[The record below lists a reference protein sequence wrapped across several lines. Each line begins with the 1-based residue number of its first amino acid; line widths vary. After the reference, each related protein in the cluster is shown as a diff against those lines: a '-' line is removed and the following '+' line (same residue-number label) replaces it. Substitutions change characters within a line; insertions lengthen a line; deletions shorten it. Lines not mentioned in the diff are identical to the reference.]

1 MSLPAFLRT
10 LLIFSWV
17 SLLALVARAETTL
30 DAPATAA
37 SGAKVEVKWTGPVK
51 DSDMLYVLLPN
62 APDSEY
68 PVPGNAYTFGT
79 SPTQL
84 LTPEPPGEYEIRFI
98 EGGSGAVLARRRIQ
112 ITPVTA
118 TLRAPANVASGNTVV
133 VEVTGPRNEY
143 DTVTIVP
150 VSEPEGNIGPGHNEY
165 VSDRTKV
172 SVKAPEAPGEYE
184 IRYVRGQSRGTLAS
198 IKLSI
203 GGTSATLKGPG
214 KAEADSY
221 IKVKWTGPGNE
232 FDQIV
237 IAPKGAPE
245 NAWKSSNYVFQKS
258 PTLIRVPIELGA
270 YELRYQTGQSGTTL
284 ARDELEVIPA
294 KQETGLLRVTG
305 ARNGAPA
312 ADGAVEIILDAS
324 GSMLQRIGSERR
336 IDIAKQTLTHLTA
349 QVIPARTPFAL
360 RVFGREADSCQTDL
374 DIAVSPLDAAAVAQK
389 VAALEAKNGA
399 KTPIGASLAK
409 VAGDL
414 RAVKGERL
422 VILVT
427 DGEET
432 CGGAPR
438 REIEKLRK
446 QGVNVRVNIVGFALE
461 DAKLAAT
468 FRQWSAAGN
477 GAYFDAR
484 DAQGLKDALTAA
496 LRPAYQVTDASKRV
510 VADGVAGG
518 EAVKLMPGTYT
529 VTLKGQKRS
538 QRVTLKAKETASVEF

>member
-1 MSLPAFLRT
+1 
-10 LLIFSWV
+10 
-17 SLLALVARAETTL
+17 LLALGARAETTL
-30 DAPATAA
+30 DAPAATP
-37 SGAKVEVKWTGPVK
+37 SGAHIQVKWAGPVK
-51 DSDMLYVLLPN
+51 DGDMLYVVLPN

-68 PVPGNAYTFGT
+68 PAGTNAYTFGT
-79 SPTQL
+79 SPTKL

-98 EGGSGAVLARRRIQ
+98 EGGSSAVLARRRIQ

-143 DTVTIVP
+143 DAVTIVP
-150 VSEPEGNIGPGHNEY
+150 VGEPEGNIGAGHNDY
-165 VSDRTKV
+165 VFDRPKV
-172 SVKAPEAPGEYE
+172 SVRAPEAPGEYE
-184 IRYVRGQSRGTLAS
+184 IRYVRGQSRSTLTS
-198 IKLSI
+198 IKLSV
-203 GGTSATLKGPG
+203 GGTSATVKGPG
-214 KAEADSY
+214 KAAAGSE
-221 IKVKWTGPGNE
+221 IKVQWTGPANE
-232 FDQIV
+232 YDQIV
-237 IAPKGAPE
+237 IATPGAPE
-245 NAWKSSNYVFQKS
+245 NEWRSANFVFQRS
-258 PTLIRVPIELGA
+258 PATLKVPVELGR

-284 ARDELEVIPA
+284 ARDELEVIPG
-294 KQETGLLRVTG
+294 KQEPGLLRVTVGGGNGG
-305 ARNGAPA
+305 ASP
-312 ADGAVEIILDAS
+312 DGAVEIILDAS
-324 GSMLQRIGSERR
+324 GSMLQRMGSERR
-336 IDIAKQTLTHLTA
+336 IDVAKQTLTHLTA

-389 VAALEAKNGA
+389 VATLEAKNGA
-399 KTPIGASLAK
+399 KTPIGASLAQ

-414 RAVKGERL
+414 KAVKGERL

-484 DAQGLKDALTAA
+484 DANGLKEALTAA
-496 LRPAYQVTDASKRV
+496 TRTAYQVSDAGKRV
-510 VADGVAGG
+510 VAEGVAGG
-518 EAVKLMPGTYT
+518 AAVKLMPGTYT
-529 VTLKGQKRS
+529 VTLKGQQRS
-538 QRVTLKAKETASVEF
+538 QRVTVKEKETASLEF